1 MSEIKC
7 PNCGKVFK
15 IDEESYSL
23 ILQQVRNSEFNKEID
38 EQLENKLKLALNESE
53 NGFRDKLYL
62 KENEISKLKE
72 EVKLLKKENDNK
84 LNELLFSKEKEINE
98 LKNQLSLMEGNT
110 RLEILNA
117 LKSKDEEIS
126 RLKEENSKFLNQ
138 KDLKISELNNKL
150 ALNDSL
156 NKEKNEE
163 IKKNYETLLKAKQ
176 EEVDFYK
183 DFKARQ
189 STKLVGESLE
199 VHCAT
204 EFNKLRPLFPNAY
217 FDKDNE
223 ISKSGSK
230 GDFIFR
236 DYDEDKTEIV
246 SIMFE
251 MKNENDTTATKH
263 KNEDFLKELDKDRN
277 EKNCEYAVLVSM
289 LEPDSDLY
297 NGGIVD
303 VSYKYPKM
311 YVVRPQFFIPIITLI
326 RNGALNALSYKKELE
341 IARNQDIDLSHF
353 EENMNDFKDAFG
365 RNYRIAS
372 EKFKTAIEEID
383 KTIDHL
389 EKTKKA
395 LMSSENNL
403 RLANNK
409 AQEDLTIKKLTK
421 NAPSIAEKF
430 KV

>member
-62 KENEISKLKE
+62 RENEISKLKE

-263 KNEDFLKELDKDRN
+263 KNEDFLKELDKDRD

-289 LEPDSDLY
+289 LKPDSELY

>member
-289 LEPDSDLY
+289 LEPDSELY

-372 EKFKTAIEEID
+372 EKFKSAIEEID

-395 LMSSENNL
+395 LLSSENNL

>member
-204 EFNKLRPLFPNAY
+204 EFIKLRPLFPNAY

-251 MKNENDTTATKH
+251 MKNENDATATKH

-289 LEPDSDLY
+289 LEPDSELY

-341 IARNQDIDLSHF
+341 VARNQDIDLSHF

>member
-117 LKSKDEEIS
+117 LKSRDEEIS

-289 LEPDSDLY
+289 LEPDSELY

-341 IARNQDIDLSHF
+341 VARNQDIDLSHV

>member
-289 LEPDSDLY
+289 LEPDSELY

-372 EKFKTAIEEID
+372 EKFKTAIEVID

>member
-98 LKNQLSLMEGNT
+98 LKNQLALMEGNT

-289 LEPDSDLY
+289 LEPDSELY

-372 EKFKTAIEEID
+372 EKFKSAIEEID

>member
-289 LEPDSDLY
+289 LEPDSELY

-353 EENMNDFKDAFG
+353 EENMNDFKDAFS

>member
-236 DYDEDKTEIV
+236 DYDEDKIEIV

-289 LEPDSDLY
+289 LEPDSELY

>member
-289 LEPDSDLY
+289 LEPDSELY

-326 RNGALNALSYKKELE
+326 RNGALNAMSYKKELE
-341 IARNQDIDLSHF
+341 VARNQDIDLSHF

>member
-62 KENEISKLKE
+62 RENEISKLKE

-163 IKKNYETLLKAKQ
+163 IKKNYETLLKANQ

-263 KNEDFLKELDKDRN
+263 KNEDFLKELDKDRD

-289 LEPDSDLY
+289 LEPDSELY

>member
-251 MKNENDTTATKH
+251 MKNENDTTSTKH

-289 LEPDSDLY
+289 LEPDSELY

>member
-289 LEPDSDLY
+289 LEPDSELY

-395 LMSSENNL
+395 LLSSENNL

>member
-62 KENEISKLKE
+62 KENELSKLKE

-110 RLEILNA
+110 RLDILNA

-289 LEPDSDLY
+289 LEPDSELY

-389 EKTKKA
+389 QKTKEVK
-395 LMSSENNL
+395 MDISENV
-403 RLANNK
+403 
-409 AQEDLTIKKLTK
+409 E
-421 NAPSIAEKF
+421 IAKIR
-430 KV
+430 KCVKDMHV

>member
-289 LEPDSDLY
+289 LEPDSELY

-341 IARNQDIDLSHF
+341 VARNQDIDLSHF

-395 LMSSENNL
+395 LLSSENNL

>member
-7 PNCGKVFK
+7 PNCGQVFK

-289 LEPDSDLY
+289 LEPDSELY

>member
-189 STKLVGESLE
+189 LTKLVGESLE

-289 LEPDSDLY
+289 LEPDSELY

>member
-53 NGFRDKLYL
+53 NGFRNKLYL

-289 LEPDSDLY
+289 LEPDSELY

-341 IARNQDIDLSHF
+341 SARNQDIDLSHF

>member
-289 LEPDSDLY
+289 LEPDSELY

-341 IARNQDIDLSHF
+341 VARNQDIDLSHF

-403 RLANNK
+403 RLANN
-409 AQEDLTIKKLTK
+409 
-421 NAPSIAEKF
+421 
-430 KV
+430 

>member
-62 KENEISKLKE
+62 RENEISKLKE

-236 DYDEDKTEIV
+236 DYDEDKTKIV

-289 LEPDSDLY
+289 LEPDSELY

-311 YVVRPQFFIPIITLI
+311 YVVRSQFFIPIITLI

>member
-289 LEPDSDLY
+289 LEPDSELY

-326 RNGALNALSYKKELE
+326 RNGALNAFSYKKELE

>member
-289 LEPDSDLY
+289 LESDSELY

-395 LMSSENNL
+395 LLSSENNL

>member
-204 EFNKLRPLFPNAY
+204 EFTKLRSLFPNAY

-289 LEPDSDLY
+289 LEPDSELY

>member
-289 LEPDSDLY
+289 LEPDSELY

-353 EENMNDFKDAFG
+353 EENMNDFKDDFG

>member
-62 KENEISKLKE
+62 KENEINKLKE

-138 KDLKISELNNKL
+138 KDLKISELNNEL

-204 EFNKLRPLFPNAY
+204 EFNKLRSLFPNAY

-289 LEPDSDLY
+289 LEPDSELY

>member
-62 KENEISKLKE
+62 RENEISKLKE

-223 ISKSGSK
+223 ISKSSSK

-289 LEPDSDLY
+289 LEPDSELY

>member
-62 KENEISKLKE
+62 RENEISKLKE

-163 IKKNYETLLKAKQ
+163 INKNYETLLKAKQ

-289 LEPDSDLY
+289 LEPDSELY

>member
-138 KDLKISELNNKL
+138 KDLKSSELNNKL

-289 LEPDSDLY
+289 LEPDSELY

>member
-289 LEPDSDLY
+289 LEPDSELY

-421 NAPSIAEKF
+421 NAPSIAEHF

>member
-62 KENEISKLKE
+62 RENEISKLKE

-289 LEPDSDLY
+289 LEPDSELY

-403 RLANNK
+403 RLANNN

>member
-62 KENEISKLKE
+62 RENEISKLKE

-289 LEPDSDLY
+289 LEPDSELY

-372 EKFKTAIEEID
+372 EKFKTAIEVID

>member
-62 KENEISKLKE
+62 RENEISKLKE

-289 LEPDSDLY
+289 LEPDSELY

-395 LMSSENNL
+395 LLSSENNL